1 MIKGVVES
9 IDYKKNEV
17 TIKRHGYDSCNN
29 CKIGCASRPPESEN
43 IFKARLIP
51 GLKTGDKITLDIT
64 PEKKIIAS
72 LLIFLTPVISLF
84 AGFFIGNTIAHNEL
98 AGIAGAFITVTC
110 TSLLL
115 FLIYKKGLLNS
126 LTGTISKDDY

>member
-64 PEKKIIAS
+64 PEKKYCVFTDI
-72 LLIFLTPVISLF
+72 
-84 AGFFIGNTIAHNEL
+84 
-98 AGIAGAFITVTC
+98 
-110 TSLLL
+110 
-115 FLIYKKGLLNS
+115 LNS
-126 LTGTISKDDY
+126 CYITFCRFFYWKYNSSQ